1 MTWQL
6 IACIVLPAYA
16 CVVAVLAGV
25 WCVYRDVRSA
35 ITHMY
40 MRAFS
45 STCGSER
52 THGHKH
58 AHACTHSRERPRTH
72 TCTHVDDLASIANG
86 TYTSRSAAVEVA
98 ERLATPTGRQQALR
112 TFAKKTG
119 SNIATSR
126 IADTLIDVASA
137 YILRDL
143 QSN

>member
-40 MRAFS
+40 ARAFS
-45 STCGSER
+45 STCEHR
-52 THGHKH
+52 HGRMRGRS
-58 AHACTHSRERPRTH
+58 HSRERPRPH
-72 TCTHVDDLASIANG
+72 AHACAHVDDLASIANG

-98 ERLATPTGRQQALR
+98 ERLATPAGRQQALR